1 MKAQLVSSLNF
12 QSLEKKLSFA
22 GLDSW
27 LNLVHEMYGYKT
39 YRYEALEDSQ
49 PLAALGLVEI
59 NHPIFGH
66 YLATAP
72 FGSYGGFAFENPEAR
87 NLLLDAARR
96 LAEDTKAEYVSI
108 RFDEGASTPPATW
121 SNRPTDCTY
130 LIELP
135 PTPDDLL
142 KPFSAD
148 HRNHVRKSLK
158 KGHSIRFGHLDLLDD
173 VYEALAKSMHELGSP
188 YHSKNYLRKM
198 AELLGDTLEFAV
210 IYNAQGKISGGG
222 VFIYQGETV
231 FNLHANILRHAR
243 STYAGEFLYWSVI
256 ERAIQ
261 KGLKTFDLG
270 RSLVGSGNEVFKIKW
285 SPRKQLLAYWYWL
298 APGHELPSLN
308 QKNPKF
314 QLVIAIWK
322 IMPAFVVRA
331 IGPYLIRGL
340 A

>member
-1 MKAQLVSSLNF
+1 MKAQLVNSLNYP
-12 QSLEKKLSFA
+12 SLEEKLSFA

-27 LNLVHEMYGYKT
+27 LHLVHEMYGYKT
-39 YRYEALEDSQ
+39 YRYAVMENSR

-72 FGSYGGFAFENPEAR
+72 FGSYGGLAFETPEAR
-87 NLLLDAARR
+87 DLLLDEARR
-96 LAEDTKAEYVSI
+96 LAEDVKADYVSI
-108 RFDEGASTPPATW
+108 RFDKGASTPPDNW
-121 SNRPTDCTY
+121 SQNPNYFTY
-130 LIELP
+130 LIDLP
-135 PTPDDLL
+135 ANSDELL
-142 KPFSAD
+142 KTFSSD

-158 KGHSIRFGHLDLLDD
+158 KGFGIRFGHLDLLDD
-173 VYEALAKSMHELGSP
+173 MYEGLAKSMHELGSP
-188 YHSKNYLRKM
+188 YHSKNYLQKM
-198 AELLGDTLEFAV
+198 AELLGDSLEFAV
-210 IYNAQGKISGGG
+210 LYNAQGKISGGG
-222 VFIYQGETV
+222 VFIYQGDTV

-243 STYAGEFLYWSVI
+243 PAYAGEFLYWSVI

-270 RSLVGSGNEVFKIKW
+270 RSLVGSGNEVFKVKW

-322 IMPAFVVRA
+322 LLPAFIVRSL
-331 IGPYLIRGL
+331 GPFLIRGL

>member
-1 MKAQLVSSLNF
+1 MKAQLVDSLNLP
-12 QSLEKKLSFA
+12 SLEKKLSFA

-39 YRYEALEDSQ
+39 YRYAVIENSH
-49 PLAALGLVEI
+49 PLAALCLVEI
-59 NHPIFGH
+59 NHPVFGH

-72 FGSYGGFAFENPEAR
+72 FGSYGGLAFETPEAR
-87 NLLLDAARR
+87 DLLLDEARR
-96 LAEDTKAEYVSI
+96 LAEDVRAEYVSI
-108 RFDEGASTPPATW
+108 RFDEGASTPPDNW
-121 SNRPTDCTY
+121 SQSPAYFTY
-130 LIELP
+130 LIDLP
-135 PTPDDLL
+135 ADPNDLL
-142 KPFSAD
+142 KTFSSD

-158 KGHSIRFGHLDLLDD
+158 KGFQIRFGHLDLLDD
-173 VYEALAKSMHELGSP
+173 IYQALVKSMHELGSP

-210 IYNAQGKISGGG
+210 LYNAQGKISGGG
-222 VFIYQGETV
+222 VFIYQGDTV

-256 ERAIQ
+256 ELAIQ

-270 RSLVGSGNEVFKIKW
+270 RSLVGSGNEVFKVKW

-322 IMPAFVVRA
+322 RMPAFIVRA

>member
-1 MKAQLVSSLNF
+1 MKAQLVDSLNF
-12 QSLEKKLSFA
+12 PSLEKKLSFA

-39 YRYEALEDSQ
+39 YRCVVMEDSH

-72 FGSYGGFAFENPEAR
+72 FGSYGGFSFETPKAR
-87 NLLLDAARR
+87 DLLLDEARR
-96 LAEDTKAEYVSI
+96 LAEEVKAEYVSI
-108 RFDEGASTPPATW
+108 RFKEGASPPPDNW
-121 SNRPTDCTY
+121 QQSPNYFTY
-130 LIELP
+130 LIDLP
-135 PTPDDLL
+135 PNSDELL
-142 KPFSAD
+142 KTFSSD

-158 KGHSIRFGHLDLLDD
+158 KGFQIRFGHLDLLDD
-173 VYEALAKSMHELGSP
+173 AYEALAKSMHELGSP

-198 AELLGDTLEFAV
+198 AELLGNTLEFV
-210 IYNAQGKISGGG
+210 VLYNAQGKISGGG

-243 STYAGEFLYWSVI
+243 SSYAGEFLYWSVI

-270 RSLVGSGNEVFKIKW
+270 RSLVGSGNEVFKVKW
-285 SPRKQLLAYWYWL
+285 SPRKQLLAYWHWL

-322 IMPAFVVRA
+322 RLPAFVVRA

>member
-1 MKAQLVSSLNF
+1 MKAQLVDSLNF
-12 QSLEKKLSFA
+12 PSLEKKLSFA

-39 YRYEALEDSQ
+39 YRYAVIENSHV
-49 PLAALGLVEI
+49 LAALGLVEI
-59 NHPIFGH
+59 NHPVFGH

-72 FGSYGGFAFENPEAR
+72 FDSYGGLAYETPEAR
-87 NLLLDAARR
+87 DLLLDEAHR
-96 LAEDTKAEYVSI
+96 LAEDVKAEYVSI
-108 RFDEGASTPPATW
+108 RFDEGASSPPDNW
-121 SNRPTDCTY
+121 QQSPNYFTY
-130 LIELP
+130 LIDLP
-135 PTPDDLL
+135 ATPDELL
-142 KPFSAD
+142 KTFSSD

-158 KGHSIRFGHLDLLDD
+158 KGFSIRFGHLDLLDD
-173 VYEALAKSMHELGSP
+173 IYEALAKSMHELGSP
-188 YHSKNYLRKM
+188 YHAKNYLRKM
-198 AELLGDTLEFAV
+198 AELLGNTLEFAV
-210 IYNAQGKISGGG
+210 LYNAQGKISGGG
-222 VFIYQGETV
+222 VFIYQDDTI

-243 STYAGEFLYWSVI
+243 SAYAGEFLYWAVI

-270 RSLVGSGNEVFKIKW
+270 RSLVGSGNEVFKVKW

-322 IMPAFVVRA
+322 RLPAFIVRA

>member
-1 MKAQLVSSLNF
+1 MKAQLVNSLNF
-12 QSLEKKLSFA
+12 PSLEKKLSFA

-27 LNLVHEMYGYKT
+27 LNLVHEIYGYKT
-39 YRYEALEDSQ
+39 HRFAAFKNSQ
-49 PLAALGLVEI
+49 AIAALGLVEI

-72 FGSYGGFAFENPEAR
+72 FGSYGGFAFETPAAR
-87 NLLLDAARR
+87 NVLLDEARR
-96 LAEDTKAEYVSI
+96 LAEDIKAEYISI
-108 RFDEGASTPPATW
+108 RFDEVASSPPDNW
-121 SNRPTDCTY
+121 SQSPNYFTY
-130 LIELP
+130 LIDLP
-135 PTPDDLL
+135 TDSNDLL
-142 KPFSAD
+142 KTFSSD

-158 KGHSIRFGHLDLLDD
+158 KGFQIRFGHLNLLDD
-173 VYEALAKSMHELGSP
+173 IYEALAKSMHELGSP
-188 YHSKNYLRKM
+188 YHSKIYLRKM

-210 IYNAQGKISGGG
+210 LYNAQGKISGGG
-222 VFIYQGETV
+222 VFIYQGDTV

-256 ERAIQ
+256 QRGIQ

-270 RSLVGSGNEVFKIKW
+270 RSLVGSGNEIFKMKW

-322 IMPAFVVRA
+322 RLPAFIVRA

>member
-1 MKAQLVSSLNF
+1 MKAQLVDSLNLP
-12 QSLEKKLSFA
+12 SLEKKLSFA

-39 YRYEALEDSQ
+39 YRYAVIENSH
-49 PLAALGLVEI
+49 PLAALCLVEI
-59 NHPIFGH
+59 NHPVFGH

-72 FGSYGGFAFENPEAR
+72 FGSYGGLAFETPEAR
-87 NLLLDAARR
+87 DLLLDEARR
-96 LAEDTKAEYVSI
+96 LAEDVRAEYVSI
-108 RFDEGASTPPATW
+108 RFDEGASTPPDNW
-121 SNRPTDCTY
+121 SQSPNYFTY
-130 LIELP
+130 LIDLP
-135 PTPDDLL
+135 SNPDELL
-142 KPFSAD
+142 KTFSSD

-158 KGHSIRFGHLDLLDD
+158 KGFQIRFGHLDLLDD
-173 VYEALAKSMHELGSP
+173 IYQALAKSMHELGSP

-210 IYNAQGKISGGG
+210 LYNAQGKISGGG
-222 VFIYQGETV
+222 VFIYQGDTV

-256 ERAIQ
+256 ELAIQ

-270 RSLVGSGNEVFKIKW
+270 RSLVGSGNEVFKVKW

-322 IMPAFVVRA
+322 RMPAFIVRA